1 LTDPSAPI
9 YKFAMRIFSKMIV
22 GYFIATNLV
31 YNVFG
36 EQPVR
41 IWTDTSGRTIKAR
54 LMAKDE
60 HNAEVMLANGKR
72 VKLPLVKLSPD
83 DKKYVEESD
92 VNPEPEIVVK
102 TAIVKSN
109 EAGTQRD
116 ERKII
121 VTVSDADGRD
131 LRVRVVW
138 IGDDGDKAKYGKY
151 FEEIKTVTTSG
162 EYPFTAIYQRNGSKL
177 NDDNY
182 KGYAV
187 QLLGK
192 DDKIID
198 VEASQKPYERFL
210 SE

>member
-1 LTDPSAPI
+1 M
-9 YKFAMRIFSKMIV
+9 K
-22 GYFIATNLV
+22 
-31 YNVFG
+31 NVAKITISLSFVLASVSFLRA
-36 EQPVR
+36 EQTLR
-41 IWTDTSGRTIKAR
+41 TWTDTSGRTIKAR

-60 HNAEVMLANGKR
+60 HNADVMLPNGKR
-72 VKLPLVKLSPD
+72 VKLPLSKLSPD
-83 DKKYVEESD
+83 DKKHVEESD
-92 VNPEPEIVVK
+92 VNPEPQIVVK
-102 TAIVKSN
+102 TAVVKSN

-121 VTVSDADGRD
+121 VSVSDADGRE
-131 LRVRVVW
+131 LKIRVVW
-138 IGDDGDKAKYGKY
+138 LGDDGDKAKYGKY
-151 FEEIKTVTTSG
+151 FEDSKAITASG
-162 EYPFTAIYQRNGSKL
+162 DYPFSAIYQRNGSKR

-198 VEASQKPYERFL
+198 VAASQKPFERFL